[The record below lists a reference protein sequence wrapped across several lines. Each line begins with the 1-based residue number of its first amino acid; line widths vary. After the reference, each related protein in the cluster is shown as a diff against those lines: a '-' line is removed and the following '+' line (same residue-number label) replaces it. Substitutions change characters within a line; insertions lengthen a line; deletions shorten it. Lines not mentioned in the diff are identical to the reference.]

1 MSTSI
6 KKGVIETAATRKNL
20 NTPIEQELLERFK
33 NTCSEYGL
41 AMNTVIEA
49 FMRDFTSGNYTITL
63 SKTGVSLKRE
73 D

>member
-1 MSTSI
+1 MI
-6 KKGVIETAATRKNL
+6 KTAVARKNL
-20 NTPIEQELLERFK
+20 NTPIEQELLENFK

-63 SKTGVSLKRE
+63 SKNGVSLKRE
-73 D
+73 TN